1 MKTSGRFA
9 GKRSLSQKVS
19 PTTPC
24 FVEFFLSLQFKR
36 GPNLRAAKMRKSS
49 SYGNACYAGY
59 CTSQWKP
66 KSPRTRTDGDFDIDL

>member
-24 FVEFFLSLQFKR
+24 FVEFFLSLQFT
-36 GPNLRAAKMRKSS
+36 GDLEWESS
-49 SYGNACYAGY
+49 LYGNACYAG
-59 CTSQWKP
+59 
-66 KSPRTRTDGDFDIDL
+66 